1 MTLREMASSP
11 AEYMEFA
18 VLYEAGDK
26 ELLKAMRAYRGGG
39 RDDSASKVARHIK
52 SQREEREKATADR
65 AEKKAAKEKAVKER
79 AAKATSKAAAKPR
92 PKKTHIDSAPAKRLA
107 QLNAKKKTEAFPPC
121 AGSGARPRPRCVP
134 KQDKQDHEM
143 TELDL
148 FGSGPA
154 SDPNPD
160 SDSDSD
166 SDSEDDTVWSSRCER
181 LGRPWLAP
189 EAAGSAKQV
198 KA

>member
-1 MTLREMASSP
+1 MAGDDTKLFT
-11 AEYMEFA
+11 EFC
-18 VLYEAGDK
+18 VLYEERDK
-26 ELLKAMRAYRGGG
+26 DLLRQMAAYRGGG
-39 RDDSASKVARHIK
+39 RDDNASKVAQQIK
-52 SQREEREKATADR
+52 SQREERAKATADR
-65 AEKKAAKEKAVKER
+65 AEKKAAKEKEVKER

-107 QLNAKKKTEAFPPC
+107 QLNAKKKTAAFPPC

-160 SDSDSD
+160 SDSDS
-166 SDSEDDTVWSSRCER
+166 EDGTVWSSRCER

-189 EAAGSAKQV
+189 EASGSAKQV

>member
-1 MTLREMASSP
+1 MTLREMASSTE
-11 AEYMEFA
+11 EYMEFA
-18 VLYEAGDK
+18 VMYEARDG
-26 ELLKAMRAYRGGG
+26 ELLKQMRAYRGGG
-39 RDDSASKVARHIK
+39 RDDNASKVAQQIR
-52 SQREEREKATADR
+52 SQREARAKATADR
-65 AEKKAAKEKAVKER
+65 EAKKAAKEKAVKER

-92 PKKTHIDSAPAKRLA
+92 PKKTHIDSAPARRPA
-107 QLNAKKKTEAFPPC
+107 QLNRNKKTQAFPPC

-148 FGSGPA
+148 FGSVPA
-154 SDPNPD
+154 SDLN
-160 SDSDSD
+160 SDSD

-189 EAAGSAKQV
+189 AVSGSAKQV